1 MVPERWVTLQQV
13 CRCAIDPELFAAKLH
28 DFVLPNYSPESPVA
42 WIFEPA
48 FSIWWLTS
56 RPSSGLERLYS

>member
-28 DFVLPNYSPESPVA
+28 DFVLPNYSPESPLPGFLNPHFQFGV
-42 WIFEPA
+42 
-48 FSIWWLTS
+48 
-56 RPSSGLERLYS
+56 